1 MSQLIYP
8 WDSVVLIEIT
18 AIISL
23 IHTVHEGDSILI
35 VVLGTISN
43 PGILS
48 LLGSWMLISL
58 KEAGRAEVKGTNIS
72 VNISNTISEPRFAND
87 LCQHSGMSIY

>member
-1 MSQLIYP
+1 M
-8 WDSVVLIEIT
+8 T
-18 AIISL
+18 AVISL

-35 VVLGTISN
+35 VVLGAISN

-58 KEAGRAEVKGTNIS
+58 KEAGRIEVKGTNIS
-72 VNISNTISEPRFAND
+72 VYISNTISEPRFANN
-87 LCQHSGMSIY
+87 LSQHSGMSIY